1 MIEID
6 RVTKRYGAATVV
18 DDVSLVIPRGGV
30 TALVGANGAGKSTL
44 LSMIGRI
51 LHPDSGTVRV
61 DGMDVARTQ
70 SAVLA
75 RRLSILRQENQVA
88 VRITVRELIEFGRFP
103 YSSGRLTGEDVAAV
117 DRAIEYL
124 QLEEFAN
131 RPLDRLSGGQRQRAF
146 IAMVLAQDTGYLLLD
161 EPLNNLDMRHAA
173 QAMSLIRRMAEELQ
187 KTVVVVIH
195 DINFAAYHAG
205 RIIAMKDGRIV
216 ADGPPETVVSP
227 SILSD
232 VFDIDVPVHQVEGHL
247 PSTSAPPPATAPSRR
262 RRPQPCPAR
271 CANHPLMRAPLP
283 ASLPRHRH
291 RPVHIKAV
299 AGAAMIYRWGTA
311 R

>member
-18 DDVSLVIPRGGV
+18 DDVSLVLPRGGV

-61 DGMDVARTQ
+61 DSMDVARTQ

-232 VFDIDVPVHQVEGHL
+232 VFDIDVPVHQVEGRPL
-247 PSTSAPPPATAPSRR
+247 ALYFGPTTGDRSEPPAA
-262 RRPQPCPAR
+262 A
-271 CANHPLMRAPLP
+271 AALP
-283 ASLPRHRH
+283 GQVR
-291 RPVHIKAV
+291 
-299 AGAAMIYRWGTA
+299 
-311 R
+311 